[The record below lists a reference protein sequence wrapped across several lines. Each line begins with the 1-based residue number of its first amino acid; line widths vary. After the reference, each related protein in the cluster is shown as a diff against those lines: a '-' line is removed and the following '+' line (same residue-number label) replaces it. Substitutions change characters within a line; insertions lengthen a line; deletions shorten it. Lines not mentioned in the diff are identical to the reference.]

1 MAKPTDQEIQTGLE
15 KQAEESN
22 TALTLLYG
30 GSVNIGT
37 EEMGSEDLNTP
48 ILKIIQSNTQGIE
61 YKQEGFFYRSDTN
74 QTLESVKVNLIYV
87 TTQELENYNKTGLEK
102 VKVYYGVYDGTFEP
116 FKMFLRGWN
125 LASHRDF
132 QGEVSM
138 IKRKHQVP
146 MLALSV
152 NLTTDK
158 QAGTIADTGKPYTI
172 YKIKFNI
179 DKEDVEGNPPV
190 VQEDSDRVKFL
201 LGAYEKCKSVVSRG
215 SDRDQQQSDREPF

>member
-87 TTQELENYNKTGLEK
+87 TTQEMENYNKTGLEK

-132 QGEVSM
+132 QEVGNFCEEKWFDKITINPQLLKKNISAIFFTRRFGTRARERQKGGRGE
-138 IKRKHQVP
+138 
-146 MLALSV
+146 
-152 NLTTDK
+152 
-158 QAGTIADTGKPYTI
+158 Y
-172 YKIKFNI
+172 Y
-179 DKEDVEGNPPV
+179 
-190 VQEDSDRVKFL
+190 
-201 LGAYEKCKSVVSRG
+201 
-215 SDRDQQQSDREPF
+215 